1 MYHASTCHD
10 FGCDAESSVAGR
22 GVSRFEGTGSGC
34 DVVGSGGMPESSAPS
49 QACSRRRLGRGGRRY
64 KPDTPAGIAPWL
76 MRPSRERHTGPL
88 MRPSPG
94 STDSLPATI
103 GGMEAAFAMLL
114 SNLPHLSS
122 GVIGLLGHDNRGRF
136 CNGQAPPGLNAAC
149 ADVVEVRASVVDVA
163 RRLAR
168 ASFFISFFSCNN
180 SSHCD
185 DVGCRSGIF
194 HSFGV
199 GSLQLSELCSSWLG
213 HAGRLISNSC
223 L

>member
-1 MYHASTCHD
+1 MRSA
-10 FGCDAESSVAGR
+10 GVVAGVACA
-22 GVSRFEGTGSGC
+22 GVSRIN
-34 DVVGSGGMPESSAPS
+34 APS
-49 QACSRRRLGRGGRRY
+49 KTYSRRRLFRGGRRY
-64 KPDTPAGIAPWL
+64 KPDTPAGIGPWL
-76 MRPSRERHTGPL
+76 MRPSRERHTGQL
-88 MRPSPG
+88 SQLIWCASPG

-168 ASFFISFFSCNN
+168 ASFFIHFFSCNN

-185 DVGCRSGIF
+185 DVGCQSGIF